1 MMDAHYAILGLQ
13 KLNTVSQIQ
22 MVSVHNL
29 RQRVV
34 PNADPK
40 RRGHNRLLFGST
52 SIVNDYRLRMSEM
65 GLQEAD
71 LRKNAVRAIELV
83 LAFSPSWVRDERGE
97 YVSDARQKLISWIK
111 LSTKWLHSQFGKN
124 VLNIVLHGDESN
136 YHLHCVC
143 AVGYWNERWQKYR
156 LSADRLVGSPSKLR
170 ALHTAYA
177 DSLAGIGLKRGR
189 EHSPANHQTLK
200 EFYHQVNEAKTKAR
214 KIGLVGPSKVTPD
227 ALQTWEQSLAKLSED
242 VDIMHQQKEQA
253 LQNEVAYWKAKY
265 HSTLTPKHEVNPTR
279 SLRHNR

>member
-1 MMDAHYAILGLQ
+1 MEAHYAILGLQ

-22 MVSVHNL
+22 MVSLHNL

-34 PNADPK
+34 SNADPK
-40 RRGHNRLLFGST
+40 RRGLNRLLFGST
-52 SIVNDYRLRMSEM
+52 SIVNDYRSKMAQM
-65 GLQEAD
+65 GLQEDD

-83 LAFSPSWVRDERGE
+83 LAFSPSWVRDEQGN
-97 YVSDARQKLISWIK
+97 YVSDARQKLICWVK

-143 AVGYWNERWQKYR
+143 GVGYWNERWQKYR

-189 EHSPANHQTLK
+189 EQSPASHQTLK
-200 EFYHQVNEAKTKAR
+200 EFYHQVNEAKAKAN
-214 KIGLVGPSKVTPD
+214 KVGLVGPGKATPES
-227 ALQTWEQSLAKLSED
+227 LQNWEQSLAKLSDD
-242 VDIMHQQKEQA
+242 VDIMHQQKERA

-265 HSTLTPKHEVNPTR
+265 HETLTPKVDTNA
-279 SLRHNR
+279 NRPSRPNR